1 MAITYENPNILPSGG
16 NVVIPKTYTSTVTG
30 TSGTTATYTWD
41 VNIQPTGN
49 STGVY
54 FPVRIQA
61 NYNSNF
67 NMQTGGYVCPLEVV
81 VNIQGTG
88 THDKV
93 VGQVVQINA
102 AGTGAIT
109 SLVGI
114 ESEIASI
121 AAGCT
126 IGNYVAYYFPNL
138 AGVPNIGNI
147 TNFYSYAIDHVN
159 SASKNAGRT
168 LNGNLYELV
177 PAHHMGMTSGRY
189 YSAPHNGSISTAAVA
204 ANVIYAEKIFIPTRK
219 TLTNVGFG
227 VSVAHNSNAR
237 MCVFTS
243 VDGKLG
249 NLVVQTGEI
258 SCNSTGEKS
267 FTVNQMLDAGTYFL
281 CALFQGTPTVYIHS
295 MDTSSQINNLG
306 AGAFNTASDLTTYY
320 NFAYGPFPSS
330 AGVISYSGSSAEPH
344 LWFKVA

>member
-67 NMQTGGYVCPLEVV
+67 NMQTGGYVCPFEVV
-81 VNIQGTG
+81 VNIQGSG

-159 SASKNAGRT
+159 SAFKNAGRT

-177 PAHHMGMTSGRY
+177 PANHMDLTAGRY
-189 YSAPHNGSISTAAVA
+189 YSAYNTGPITTGPVTA
-204 ANVIYAEKIFIPTRK
+204 NTIYAQKIFIPSRK
-219 TLTNVGFG
+219 TINKVGFG
-227 VSVAHNSNAR
+227 VSVAHNSNAS
-237 MCVFTS
+237 MAVYTCVN
-243 VDGKLG
+243 GKLG
-249 NLVVQTGEI
+249 TKVFESPAI
-258 SCNSTGEKS
+258 SCNVTGERNY
-267 FTVNQMLDAGTYFL
+267 TANVQVEGGTYFL
-281 CALFQGTPTVYIHS
+281 CANFAGAPTVYTHTV
-295 MDTSSQINNLG
+295 DNGCQVNNLG
-306 AGAFNTASDLTTYY
+306 ATAYNSATEVTTYY
-320 NFAYGPFPSS
+320 SFTYGSWPAS
-330 AGVISYSGSSAEPH
+330 AGVISYSGNNVEPH
-344 LWFKVA
+344 LFFTVN